1 MREKQV
7 GGGDV
12 GCGENWGRKERRVC
26 GRDGGKD
33 MGVGETEVRGEKG
46 RVAGRERGCAG
57 KDMGILNT

>member
-12 GCGENWGRKERRVC
+12 GCGENWGRKERKVC

-33 MGVGETEVRGEKG
+33 MGVGETDGRGG
-46 RVAGRERGCAG
+46 RKSGRERERMCGERHG
-57 KDMGILNT
+57 DT